1 MTTSPS
7 RLAALLLAGTVS
19 ACSFSLGPFFGPPKV
34 VAPPAFEG
42 DVAGTTV
49 PADFWPSPAWWQGF
63 GSAELDQLIA
73 DAQASNRDLKAA
85 LRRVEEAEAQV
96 RIARSALFP
105 TLGASGAVSRSD
117 RGNSGNGNSRSSS
130 GATTSWQT
138 GLQASYQVDLFG
150 ANRASAGAA
159 ELRLTSSVY
168 DRETLA
174 ITVVADVARA
184 YFQALSARDR
194 RGIAEDLLANAEN
207 ILRLLERTEA
217 VGTTSALE
225 VAQQR
230 SAVAS
235 QRASLPG
242 LILTERQSLS
252 ALAVLLGRNPP
263 GFAVTGRSLDDL
275 TLLPVTAGLPSELL
289 FRRPDLKR
297 AETDL
302 LAAERDTQSARAQRF
317 PIINLT
323 ADGGFA
329 SQALGDLLS
338 SGSWLYSIA
347 ASITAPI
354 FQGGRLEAQEDFN
367 AARYR
372 ELAETYQQAAL
383 FAFQDVQNAL
393 DAADQNRREYE
404 LRREAFAQAREA
416 YRLAEIRYRAG
427 TTTFLTV
434 LQAQQ
439 SVFQSADS
447 VLQTQLAQFNAVVDL
462 YTALGGG
469 WPGPSGN
476 PS

>member
-1 MTTSPS
+1 MSLS
-7 RLAALLLAGTVS
+7 RIAALAAAGTVS
-19 ACSFSLGPFFGPPKV
+19 ACSFALGPFFDPPKV
-34 VAPPAFEG
+34 AAPPAFEATVEG
-42 DVAGTTV
+42 IPAAGNV
-49 PADFWPSPAWWQGF
+49 WPSADWWRGF
-63 GSAELDQLIA
+63 GSAELDGLIA
-73 DAQASNRDLKAA
+73 QAKENNYDLRAA
-85 LRRVEEAEAQV
+85 IRRIEEAEAQV
-96 RIARSALFP
+96 RIARAALFP
-105 TLGASGAVSRSD
+105 TLGASGSGARSD
-117 RGNSGNGNSRSSS
+117 RAATRG
-130 GATTSWQT
+130 GAANSWQV

-150 ANRASAGAA
+150 ANRASASAA
-159 ELRLTSSVY
+159 QLRLAGSVY
-168 DRETLA
+168 DRETVA

-194 RGIAEDLLANAEN
+194 RGIAEDLLANAQS
-207 ILRLLERTEA
+207 ILELLERTLA

-235 QRASLPG
+235 QRAAIPG
-242 LILTERQSLS
+242 LILAERQSLA
-252 ALAVLLGRNPP
+252 ALAVLLGRNPQ
-263 GFAVTGRSLDDL
+263 GFTVATPSLDGIA
-275 TLLPVTAGLPSELL
+275 LLPVAAGLPSELL

-323 ADGGFA
+323 AEGGFA
-329 SQALGDLLS
+329 NQALGNLLS

-347 ASITAPI
+347 ASLTAPI
-354 FQGGRLEAQEDFN
+354 FQGGRLEAQEDFS

-372 ELAETYQQAAL
+372 ELAEIYQQAVL

-393 DAADQNRREYE
+393 DAADQSRREYE

-416 YRLAEIRYRAG
+416 YRLAELRYRAG
-427 TTTFLTV
+427 TATFLTV

-439 SVFQSADS
+439 SVFQAADS
-447 VLQTQLAQFNAVVDL
+447 VLQTRLDQFNFTVDL

-469 WPGPSGN
+469 WPGFAATP
-476 PS
+476 